1 MNVTVSFMLGKELF
15 KILSCALYRAVHGLR
30 VFVNRMLRRIF
41 GFKREVTG
49 GCRTL
54 HNEEL
59 HNLYSADIVSERYGK
74 CMQSIDQE
82 T

>member
-1 MNVTVSFMLGKELF
+1 MLSK
-15 KILSCALYRAVHGLR
+15 
-30 VFVNRMLRRIF
+30 IF